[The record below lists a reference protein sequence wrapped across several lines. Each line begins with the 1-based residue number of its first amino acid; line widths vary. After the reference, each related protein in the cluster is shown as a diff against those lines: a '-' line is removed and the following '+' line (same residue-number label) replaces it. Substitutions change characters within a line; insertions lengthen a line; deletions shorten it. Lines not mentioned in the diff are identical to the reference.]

1 MTPVKLKARPQW
13 EVTAKVEDKKTVQK
27 IRAAITVFENA
38 VMDMAFA
45 GAAPPE
51 DRLTIES
58 EYEATREQLD
68 RLIRQAL
75 IKKGR

>member
-1 MTPVKLKARPQW
+1 MTPAKLKARPQW

-38 VMDMAFA
+38 VTDMAFA

-51 DRLTIES
+51 DRLVIES

>member
-1 MTPVKLKARPQW
+1 MTPAKLKARPQW
-13 EVTAKVEDKKTVQK
+13 EVTAEVEDKKTVQK

-51 DRLTIES
+51 DRLTTES

-68 RLIRQAL
+68 RLIRQVL
-75 IKKGR
+75 IKKG